1 MSFVLC
7 AELPITPVT
16 ECYGLSTCSVDVHLD
31 EHLVTWQITGFKLLQ
46 LPDSLDFDKYF
57 LNTSFASDDNISAY
71 KAWMKVC
78 TSRDDVFCGMCAI
91 VCVCVFVSAVFCVM
105 LLLCSV

>member
-1 MSFVLC
+1 VSFVLC
-7 AELPITPVT
+7 AELSITPVT
-16 ECYGLSTCSVDVHLD
+16 ECYGQPTCSVDVHLD

-57 LNTSFASDDNISAY
+57 LNKSFASDDNIAAY

-78 TSRDDVFCGMCAI
+78 TCAM
-91 VCVCVFVSAVFCVM
+91 VCVCVCLCLPCFV
-105 LLLCSV
+105 